1 MIFNKIN
8 KLGRDRVPFFFSIDF
23 AVKNAIIFTLED
35 LSKEGICIY
44 FNGKSYGE
52 IFNIISHN
60 KYNIS

>member
-44 FNGKSYGE
+44 FN
-52 IFNIISHN
+52 
-60 KYNIS
+60 